1 MTNKDLILASLMR
14 AMIKY
19 DGGDAPRIQHFVKV
33 HDFARMIAIAEGM
46 NQEDLFVLEADFL
59 VNSVEAHLAPEGI
72 ITFRDHVFRS
82 KSAIRMLN
90 DMWGL
95 E

>member
-1 MTNKDLILASLMR
+1 M
-14 AMIKY
+14 
-19 DGGDAPRIQHFVKV
+19 
-33 HDFARMIAIAEGM
+33 
-46 NQEDLFVLEADFL
+46 LEQIADFL
-59 VNSVEAHLAPEGI
+59 VNSFEAHLAPEGI

-82 KSAIRMLN
+82 ESAIRMLN

>member
-19 DGGDAPRIQHFVKV
+19 Y
-33 HDFARMIAIAEGM
+33 
-46 NQEDLFVLEADFL
+46 
-59 VNSVEAHLAPEGI
+59 
-72 ITFRDHVFRS
+72 ITFRNHVFRS

>member
-1 MTNKDLILASLMR
+1 MTNKELILVQLMR

-19 DGGDAPRIQHFVKV
+19 D
-33 HDFARMIAIAEGM
+33 
-46 NQEDLFVLEADFL
+46 
-59 VNSVEAHLAPEGI
+59 

-90 DMWGL
+90 DLWGL

>member
-1 MTNKDLILASLMR
+1 MTNKDLILASLKR

-19 DGGDAPRIQHFVKV
+19 Y
-33 HDFARMIAIAEGM
+33 
-46 NQEDLFVLEADFL
+46 
-59 VNSVEAHLAPEGI
+59 
-72 ITFRDHVFRS
+72 ITFRNHVFRS
-82 KSAIRMLN
+82 ESAIRMLN

>member
-1 MTNKDLILASLMR
+1 MTNKELILAQLMR

-19 DGGDAPRIQHFVKV
+19 DGGDAPLIQHFVKV

-59 VNSVEAHLAPEGI
+59 VNSFEDHLAPEGI

-82 KSAIRMLN
+82 ESAIRMLN

>member
-1 MTNKDLILASLMR
+1 MTNKELTLAQLMM

-19 DGGDAPRIQHFVKV
+19 D
-33 HDFARMIAIAEGM
+33 
-46 NQEDLFVLEADFL
+46 
-59 VNSVEAHLAPEGI
+59 
-72 ITFRDHVFRS
+72 ITFRNHVFRS

-90 DMWGL
+90 DMWEL

>member
-19 DGGDAPRIQHFVKV
+19 Y
-33 HDFARMIAIAEGM
+33 
-46 NQEDLFVLEADFL
+46 
-59 VNSVEAHLAPEGI
+59 
-72 ITFRDHVFRS
+72 ITFRNHVFRS
-82 KSAIRMLN
+82 ESAIRMLN
-90 DMWGL
+90 DMWEL

>member
-33 HDFARMIAIAEGM
+33 HDFARMIAMAEGM
-46 NQEDLFVLEADFL
+46 NEEDLFVLEADFL
-59 VNSVEAHLAPEGI
+59 VNSFEDHLAPEGI
-72 ITFRDHVFRS
+72 ITFRDNVFRS